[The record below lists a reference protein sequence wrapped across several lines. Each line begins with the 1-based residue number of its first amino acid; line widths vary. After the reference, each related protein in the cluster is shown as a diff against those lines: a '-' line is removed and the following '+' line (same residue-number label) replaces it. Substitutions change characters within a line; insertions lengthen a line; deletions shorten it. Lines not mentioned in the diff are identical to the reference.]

1 MQAQG
6 VGAKEALVV
15 GGMVRGEKG
24 GGCGTGKGVGG
35 GESGDGTEG
44 RKGG

>member
-1 MQAQG
+1 MEAQG

-15 GGMVRGEKG
+15 GGMVMGEKG

-35 GESGDGTEG
+35 GGSGDGTEG